1 MIMNEQQ
8 LPLTQALGFTRE
20 PFDKNIPSTY
30 LFMSQ
35 QIKQLFNQLKQLLQR
50 RGIALITGEI
60 GAGKSTAIRTF
71 IDQLEKNL
79 YDIAYVADPTI
90 GIRGILNSIAIQL
103 HLEGGYFKWQLLEQ
117 LKQTIEK
124 NAYDFNKT
132 TLLIID
138 EVQHMD
144 TKSLEQIRLFT
155 NFKIDSQTPLNLI
168 LLGQPDVN
176 KTIRLHSMQALSQR
190 TTFRYH
196 LSGLDR
202 SEANA
207 YITHHLAIAGRT
219 DPLFTDDVIEEI
231 FQQTKGIPRVINNLC
246 YACLMEIYQQNKNM
260 VDIPSL
266 EKILIQW
273 DMMKNI

>member
-1 MIMNEQQ
+1 MTSPA

-20 PFDKNIPSTY
+20 PFDKNIPTKQ
-30 LFMSQ
+30 LFLSR
-35 QIKQLFNQLKQLLQR
+35 QIKQLFSQLQQLLQR

-60 GAGKSTAIRTF
+60 GAGKSTAIRAV
-71 IDQLEKNL
+71 IDQLEPNRF
-79 YDIAYVADPTI
+79 DIAYIADPTI

-103 HLEGGYFKWQLLEQ
+103 NLEGGYFKWQLLEQ

-138 EVQHMD
+138 EVQHLD
-144 TKSLEQIRLFT
+144 TRALEQIRLFT

-176 KTIRLHSMQALSQR
+176 KTIRLQSLQALAQR
-190 TTFRYH
+190 TTIRYH
-196 LSGLDR
+196 LSGLDKA
-202 SEANA
+202 EAKP
-207 YITHHLAIAGRT
+207 YVTHHLAIAGRT
-219 DPLFTDDVIEEI
+219 DPLFSDEVIEEI
-231 FQQTKGIPRVINNLC
+231 FQQAKGIPRLINNLG
-246 YACLMEIYQQNKNM
+246 YACLLEIYQQNKSV
-260 VDIPSL
+260 VDTQTL

-273 DMMKNI
+273 DLSLKI